1 MSQKENAG
9 KVSPSSPPANASFPP
24 AAKKVAL
31 IGAQFVG
38 PLPPPEAFQR
48 YEEILLGAAERI
60 LKMAEKQAEHRQR
73 LEEKIVNAEIRDARL
88 GLIFGF
94 LIGLT
99 TIVGGVIC
107 VLQGAAL
114 PGTFLSLWGLT
125 SLVGA
130 FIYGSRQR
138 RQREEK

>member
-1 MSQKENAG
+1 MSRKENAD
-9 KVSPSSPPANASFPP
+9 KDSLSSSDNASPSPAS
-24 AAKKVAL
+24 KKVAV
-31 IGAQFVG
+31 IEAQCAG

-48 YEEILLGAAERI
+48 YEEILPGAAERI

-99 TIVGGVIC
+99 TCRRSYLCTSRSSFAWYFSQFVGINESSRSFY
-107 VLQGAAL
+107 LRLAPKKAA
-114 PGTFLSLWGLT
+114 
-125 SLVGA
+125 
-130 FIYGSRQR
+130 
-138 RQREEK
+138 